1 MSVATLSIG
10 RGISSQAKNGIL
22 RKLQQRQHNQLQFI
36 TGVVLKKRD
45 SSDYKIGMQLLLV
58 FTLFQG
64 YASLCATY
72 HPTVGLRHVKTAEKA
87 ITYLSFVL
95 KFRITLLFASL
106 LLEEFLDQSYCFPRK
121 NIPELRLEFVI
132 ENKASYFFKNVQVT
146 FV

>member
-1 MSVATLSIG
+1 M
-10 RGISSQAKNGIL
+10 
-22 RKLQQRQHNQLQFI
+22 
-36 TGVVLKKRD
+36 
-45 SSDYKIGMQLLLV
+45 LLV

-72 HPTVGLRHVKTAEKA
+72 HPTVGLRHVKTAVKA

-146 FV
+146 FVWYLFDFWFLIFIGLLGLCTIMAKSVPKVYHSYFEFSGESSRAVNIFVFRHL